1 MSCSL
6 LFSLM
11 RAPRPFQLSFLDF
24 VTFGK
29 EQYYEAPRS
38 APFAAS
44 PHPSLLDGI
53 LPSALCFQTPST
65 YVLPKGRET
74 KSSSVIARTF
84 RRNACVCP
92 SVAFYNSNG
101 NFGPIDRIYS
111 CAKMRREVIDKTH
124 LCTTMTSDYISS
136 AMTYVMW
143 SKNTFRVTLYSKE

>member
-1 MSCSL
+1 
-6 LFSLM
+6 M

-44 PHPSLLDGI
+44 PHPSILDGI
-53 LPSALCFQTPST
+53 LCFQTPFT

-74 KSSSVIARTF
+74 KSSSVNARTF
-84 RRNACVCP
+84 RRNAYVCP

-101 NFGPIDRIYS
+101 NFSPIDGMYS
-111 CAKMRREVIDKTH
+111 CAKMRREVIDETH
-124 LCTTMTSDYISS
+124 LCTTVTSDYISS
-136 AMTYVMW
+136 TMTYVMW
-143 SKNTFRVTLYSKE
+143 SRNNFRVNTFYLRLLILLYDNSV